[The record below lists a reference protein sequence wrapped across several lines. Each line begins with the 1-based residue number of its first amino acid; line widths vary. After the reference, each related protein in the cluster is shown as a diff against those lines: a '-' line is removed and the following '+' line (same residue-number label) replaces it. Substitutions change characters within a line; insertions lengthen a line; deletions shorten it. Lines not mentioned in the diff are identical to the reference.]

1 MMTQYNYRSVVLA
14 LSFITLASG
23 CADEQEE
30 VKLEAPLR
38 QVRSIEI
45 SAAAE
50 DYTRSFSGTLHASQ
64 ETSLSF
70 KVSGTINDI
79 AVKVGDRVKK
89 GDVIARLDPS
99 TYELQAQ
106 RSSALLTEAEATLRN
121 AKAEYARAQ
130 QLYEDGNVSRS
141 QLDDA
146 RASSESAGAA
156 VQSVR
161 KALEIDR
168 LELSYTKLTAEDDCS
183 IASVD
188 ADEGENIAQGT
199 QIFFAACGDDLEVQ
213 LDIPESVIAS
223 ISENAEVEVAFS
235 AIKDQVYKGVVSEV
249 GVSSVDSGTT
259 FPVTVVITDENTSR
273 LKAGL
278 SADVAFSITNGGAK
292 SAAIVVPPFTLGED
306 QTGRYAFVLQSTED
320 GTALVRRQPVVVG
333 NVLAEGIEVLEG
345 LEPGT
350 RVVTAGV
357 SVLRDGMKVLYQD
370 E

>member
-1 MMTQYNYRSVVLA
+1 MNTQCKYRYVLLVAGLVVL
-14 LSFITLASG
+14 LNG
-23 CADEQEE
+23 CAQEQEE
-30 VKLEAPLR
+30 VVLDAPLR
-38 QVRSIEI
+38 QVRSIEV
-45 SAAAE
+45 SAAIG
-50 DYTRSFSGTLHASQ
+50 DYSRSFSGTLHASQ

-70 KVSGTINDI
+70 KVSGTVSDI
-79 AVKVGDRVKK
+79 AVKVGDRIKK
-89 GDVIARLDPS
+89 GDTIARLDPS

-106 RSSALLTEAEATLRN
+106 RSTALLTEAEATLRN

-146 RASSESAGAA
+146 RASSESAAAA

-168 LELSYTKLTAEDDCS
+168 LELSYTRLTAEDDCS

-188 ADEGENIAQGT
+188 ADEGENISQGA
-199 QIFFAACGDDLEVQ
+199 QIFFAACGDDLEVR
-213 LDIPESVIAS
+213 LDIPESVIAN
-223 ISENAEVEVAFS
+223 ISQGAEVDVTFS
-235 AIKDQVYKGVVSEV
+235 AIKDQVFKGTVAEV
-249 GVSSVDSGTT
+249 GVSPVDGSTT
-259 FPVTVVITDENTSR
+259 FPVTIAITEDNTSK

-278 SADVAFSITNGGAK
+278 SADVAFSIGNGDAENT
-292 SAAIVVPPFTLGED
+292 AIVVPPFTLGED
-306 QTGRYAFVLQSTED
+306 QAGRYAFVLQSADD

-345 LEPGT
+345 LEPGM

>member
-1 MMTQYNYRSVVLA
+1 MNTQFKYRYVLLVVGFIA
-14 LSFITLASG
+14 LLNG
-23 CADEQEE
+23 CAQEQEE
-30 VKLEAPLR
+30 VVLDTPLR
-38 QVRSIEI
+38 QVRSMEV
-45 SAAAE
+45 SATVG

-70 KVSGTINDI
+70 KVSGAISDI
-79 AVKVGDRVKK
+79 RVKVGDRIKQ
-89 GDVIARLDPS
+89 GNVIARLDPS

-106 RSSALLTEAEATLRN
+106 RSSALLTEAEAALRN
-121 AKAEYARAQ
+121 AKAEYARTQ

-146 RASSESAGAA
+146 RASSETAAAA
-156 VQSVR
+156 VQSAR

-188 ADEGENIAQGT
+188 VDEGENIAQGA
-199 QIFFAACGDDLEVQ
+199 QVVFAACGDDLEVR
-213 LDIPESVIAS
+213 LDIPESVIAN
-223 ISENAEVEVAFS
+223 INQDAQVDVTFS
-235 AIKDQVYKGVVSEV
+235 AIKDQVFKGVVSEI
-249 GVSSVDSGTT
+249 GISPIDGSTT
-259 FPVTVVITDENTSR
+259 FPVTIFITDDNSSN

-278 SADVAFSITNGGAK
+278 SADVVFSIANGGTD
-292 SAAIVVPPFTLGED
+292 SVAIVVPPFTLGED
-306 QTGRYAFVLQSTED
+306 QVGRYAFVLQSAEN

-333 NVLAEGIEVLEG
+333 NVLAEGIEVLDG
-345 LEPGT
+345 LEPGM